1 MYGVK
6 SLLRRSPT
14 RFFRDDDGTVT
25 VESILWVP
33 IFLVFF
39 TFIVDVSNIFHGQAK
54 AMRMA
59 YDGNRQA
66 SLGTFSDADET
77 QTAILSRVQRFSPN
91 ATVTTVF
98 DTDSISSV
106 VVMPTNDL
114 VIVGIISKILNIDIT
129 VSTVHMRD
137 V

>member
-1 MYGVK
+1 MYGEK